1 MMDWMKNETTS
12 PVLQN
17 KPVDVENVTWTVV
30 FDDDDQPI
38 ACMEQLADGIV
49 MVTTCSDKQ
58 FGDILKRLGVG
69 KAPLVREVSHG

>member
-1 MMDWMKNETTS
+1 MKLRVQKGGVLNS
-12 PVLQN
+12 QPVE
-17 KPVDVENVTWTVV
+17 VDGITWVVV

-38 ACMEQLADGIV
+38 ATMERLADGIV

-58 FGDILKRLGVG
+58 FGNILKRLGVG